1 MNDVNSYLERL
12 SRRLT
17 SSKDERDKID
27 TSYNYLEGKIF
38 EHFRGRINKVYLFG
52 SYERGTELPTSVFD
66 KSDVDVMVIFKTNEY
81 QPDTFLKHLQEFADK
96 VYPRSNV
103 LPDHPAIN
111 ISLNHIKFEL
121 IPAYYT
127 NEFWNGDVLKIPAP
141 RRKEL
146 RWINTDPEKLKNN
159 LKEKNE
165 KGNGQIIP
173 LIKLIKY
180 LNLIQGSPYESYK
193 IEEFVLSRN
202 YSCKFLKDYFY
213 KFINELD
220 TDGQP
225 ETQLRFIKELKKTK
239 ERLLL
244 LENNDMI
251 NYAILELG
259 KVLPFPEAKY

>member
-12 SRRLT
+12 SRNLT
-17 SSKDERDKID
+17 SSKEERDKIN
-27 TSYNYLEGKIF
+27 TSFNYLEGKIF
-38 EHFRGRINKVYLFG
+38 EHFRDRINKVYLFG
-52 SYERGTELPTSVFD
+52 SYERGTELPASIFD
-66 KSDVDVMVIFKTNEY
+66 ESDVDVMVIFKSNEY

-96 VYPRSNV
+96 VYPRSDV

-121 IPAYYT
+121 IPAYYK

-146 RWINTDPEKLKNN
+146 KWINTDPEKLKKN

-165 KGNGQIIP
+165 KENGQILP

-180 LNLIQGSPYESYK
+180 LNLIQESPYDSYK
-193 IEEFVLSRN
+193 IEEFALSCN
-202 YSCKFLKDYFY
+202 YSCKLLKDYFY
-213 KFINELD
+213 KFIDELD
-220 TDGQP
+220 TDGQT
-225 ETQLRFIKELKKTK
+225 ESQLRFIKELKKNK

-244 LENNDMI
+244 LEKNDMVD
-251 NYAILELG
+251 YAILELK
-259 KVLPFPEAKY
+259 KVLPVPETK